1 MNYELAFANASQT
14 SPRIHPYSSTLSS
27 SASSSSSSVFS
38 ADATSSQSSESSQ
51 TSSVINVAWDSEE
64 QWRASLRQDDAPR
77 TVRRV
82 LPPLKVEESRVSDP
96 PVAADLRQN
105 VRRCSISSN
114 RGPPALIRQSERKG
128 QFVDCLVG
136 MFELF
141 SRLNIY

>member
-1 MNYELAFANASQT
+1 MNYALAFANASQT

-38 ADATSSQSSESSQ
+38 VDATSSQSSESSQ
-51 TSSVINVAWDSEE
+51 TSSLINVTWDSEE
-64 QWRASLRQDDAPR
+64 QWRASLRHDAPR

-82 LPPLKVEESRVSDP
+82 FPPPKVEEPRVNDP

-136 MFELF
+136 MFCYCFLF
-141 SRLNIY
+141 